1 MHWQTALPA
10 LTVHSS
16 HAQPSSTAR
25 PVTVS
30 YSFGNTTP
38 YPRQQTRLSSY
49 PTQNPSSSSQPSGA
63 MFLQSPAQET
73 SPRDTHPTP
82 SYLSE
87 QPSSS
92 GKTRHVSPLASALPV
107 PLASFGEFAEPD
119 AVIRSPATMSSPTTI
134 DIRATSPDA
143 DSVRVSLI
151 SPFDRVLTALLRNRL
166 FSVDYVRKASYAQ
179 MFNSVRDA
187 FTTSQ
192 TRDRHVLWK
201 VLMDQHCMLLLQHLD
216 SLDQQL
222 KTFDEWKDLCADLPL
237 EQFELYFNSTVI
249 NLDTLLSNVYYAA
262 GRIEENQGKHA
273 LEVNKKTAE
282 FQLSVPRYH
291 HRPRHDFAHAPAP
304 ARIDPVRPLASPSG
318 SQAAQRGGEL
328 EQPLLPPVHR
338 RAYSAEG
345 RYESE
350 QAADE
355 LKDQAPSPDWVIITS
370 AQVAGMNAEI
380 RRQREYTLLSDGNYS
395 YEVWDHLS
403 DDAYKAIDGEFGF
416 RAGLQ
421 VMATEAALGRRDRP
435 DHVGEYTLPASRL
448 YTLLKWVLIIYWFG
462 EISLVPLLIVIIR
475 PHDLFEGLD
484 NKIVDIIGLV
494 LIGLWFV
501 IGGLKLWSKRQANRN
516 SLTMVRRKRF
526 LLKCMFMAL
535 LIRVLMI
542 MDELVKVPPVLRLQ
556 APRSS
561 APKGPRDAFEYKEDE
576 DHLWLSRAMSES
588 IAYPP
593 APSSTSRT
601 DSPGILPS
609 AA

>member
-1 MHWQTALPA
+1 MV
-10 LTVHSS
+10 LTSASDSS
-16 HAQPSSTAR
+16 AS
-25 PVTVS
+25 
-30 YSFGNTTP
+30 
-38 YPRQQTRLSSY
+38 LSSS
-49 PTQNPSSSSQPSGA
+49 PSSSS
-63 MFLQSPAQET
+63 
-73 SPRDTHPTP
+73 
-82 SYLSE
+82 LSS
-87 QPSSS
+87 PSS
-92 GKTRHVSPLASALPV
+92 A
-107 PLASFGEFAEPD
+107 
-119 AVIRSPATMSSPTTI
+119 ATIP
-134 DIRATSPDA
+134 ATSPHA

-151 SPFDRVLTALLRNRL
+151 FPFDPVLTDLLRNRL
-166 FSVDYVRKASYAQ
+166 FSMDYVRTATFAQ
-179 MFNSVRDA
+179 MFCNVRDA

-192 TRDRHVLWK
+192 TRDRHILWK
-201 VLMDQHCMLLLQHLD
+201 VLMEQHCIMLLQHLD
-216 SLDQQL
+216 RLDRQL

-237 EQFELYFNSTVI
+237 EQFEVYFNSTVI

-262 GRIEENQGKHA
+262 GRIEEDQGKHA
-273 LEVNKKTAE
+273 LDVNKKTAE

-291 HRPRHDFAHAPAP
+291 HRPHHDFAHAPAP
-304 ARIDPVRPLASPSG
+304 ARIDPVRLFASPSG
-318 SQAAQRGGEL
+318 SQAAQRGGEM

-355 LKDQAPSPDWVIITS
+355 LKDQAPSPDWAIITS
-370 AQVAGMNAEI
+370 AQVAGMKAEI

-421 VMATEAALGRRDRP
+421 VMATEAALGRP

-475 PHDLFEGLD
+475 PHDLFEVLD
-484 NKIVDIIGLV
+484 NEIVDSIGLV
-494 LIGLWFV
+494 LIGVWFL

-542 MDELVKVPPVLRLQ
+542 VDELVKVAPVPPP
-556 APRSS
+556 PRSS
-561 APKGPRDAFEYKEDE
+561 SHKESRNASDYKKDDEHVLLARTMSAMVPRHPPRTSGSTPPPTPGDAGMPPTSIIASMSVREAQSTETPPRRATQPLFETPHKE
-576 DHLWLSRAMSES
+576 
-588 IAYPP
+588 
-593 APSSTSRT
+593 
-601 DSPGILPS
+601 
-609 AA
+609 